1 MKKKPTAQVPPP
13 SEDQAPVDPTA
24 TVRSR
29 ALESAE
35 IPLVHLE
42 LENQLPASTVVI
54 PIQHLEQGRTADIP
68 PALLPD
74 AKPGAGVQPMPQIDL
89 AIPPARTG
97 SLKGWLGLT
106 LGVIIAA
113 GGITYWL
120 RHSRAAEPPATNVAL
135 PLAQTNPEAVPPEV
149 RSYLDQ
155 AKGGDG
161 KAMHMI
167 ALMYWNGLNVRQD
180 RVKGLEWYR
189 KAAAAGDKAAQKELA
204 VIEGK

>member
-1 MKKKPTAQVPPP
+1 
-13 SEDQAPVDPTA
+13 
-24 TVRSR
+24 
-29 ALESAE
+29 
-35 IPLVHLE
+35 
-42 LENQLPASTVVI
+42 
-54 PIQHLEQGRTADIP
+54 
-68 PALLPD
+68 
-74 AKPGAGVQPMPQIDL
+74 MPQVDL
-89 AIPPARTG
+89 AMPPARTV

-106 LGVIIAA
+106 IGVIAAA
-113 GGITYWL
+113 GGIAYWL
-120 RHSRAAEPPATNVAL
+120 MHSRAVEAPATHVAL
-135 PLAQTNPEAVPPEV
+135 PSPAQTTPEAVPPEV

-155 AKGGDG
+155 AKAGDG